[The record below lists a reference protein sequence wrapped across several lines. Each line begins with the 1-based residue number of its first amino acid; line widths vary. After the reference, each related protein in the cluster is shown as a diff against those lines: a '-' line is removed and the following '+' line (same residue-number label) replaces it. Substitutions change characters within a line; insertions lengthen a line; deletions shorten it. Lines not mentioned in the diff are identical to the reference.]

1 MRLTTNLVAVV
12 LTIATALALD
22 NNNPE
27 TWISPNKKYAIE
39 AFYGEGKRIVAVFV
53 NLSTGRSTV
62 INGLGARNSSA
73 LCSPDSFVAIS
84 FERSHNWEDAA
95 IYRVER
101 GRISEVKLPCGMEP
115 TRFLPS
121 PAKDQILYVGPQA
134 IRALQWLDNNRIDLI
149 SATAGSGLYRKD
161 APADAVSV
169 DVERHFIVEISRGE
183 DRQDVCR
190 ERSLTMQ
197 CS

>member
-1 MRLTTNLVAVV
+1 MRLTANLVAFV

-27 TWISPNKKYAIE
+27 TWRSPNKKYAIKE
-39 AFYGEGKRIVAVFV
+39 AFYGEGKRVVAVFV
-53 NLSTGRSTV
+53 NLTTRRPSV
-62 INGLGARNSSA
+62 IKGGGARNSSA
-73 LCSPDSFVAIS
+73 LWSPDSHYVALS

-101 GRISEVKLPCGMEP
+101 GRIAKVKLPSGMEP

-121 PAKDQILYVGPQA
+121 PAEDEILHVGPQA
-134 IRALQWLDNNRIDLI
+134 IRALRWLDNKRIELI
-149 SATAGSGLYRKD
+149 SETGAGLYRKD

-169 DVERHFIVEISRGE
+169 DVEQHFIVELSGTTARIIKSYAKKE
-183 DRQDVCR
+183 A
-190 ERSLTMQ
+190 
-197 CS
+197 